1 MPACEPI
8 ACVQKLGL
16 GLGLGLGVQKL
27 GLGLGLGVQKHTLV
41 AGWLTLSE

>member
-16 GLGLGLGVQKL
+16 GLGLGLGVQK
-27 GLGLGLGVQKHTLV
+27 QALV
-41 AGWLTLSE
+41 AGWLALSE